1 MISVSKII
9 NSIKEGTFLK
19 KVNHKISITVMLVLR
34 KVFADN
40 KKINNEQIMF
50 LTFQGNYNCNPKAI
64 ANEII
69 KRKLPYR
76 LVWVVNKDNLKN
88 TEEYPKELILVKKN
102 SLKFYIEAAK
112 TKIFIDNANN
122 FVYSKLKKKEGQII
136 LQPWHGSMGF
146 KKLDQSSVKN
156 EKWVR
161 KAQELG
167 EITDYCIV
175 NSKFELDVFRNSYWP
190 KTPML
195 KYGHPRNDV
204 LFNKN
209 NEFEIYNNKVKERY
223 KIEPE
228 CKIALYAPTFRD
240 NCDFES
246 YNMDY
251 EKLHEALVKKFGG
264 KWKILVRFH
273 FKLKFAK
280 IPPKYLKKVI
290 NATDYP
296 DMQELLCACDL
307 GITDYSSW
315 MCDYVLTRR
324 PGFLFTLDM
333 DKYVDERGFYYPL
346 ESSPFK
352 VCKSN
357 KELYDNIVNFDEKKY
372 QKDIDKFLKDK
383 ECYED
388 GNASKRVVE
397 LIENKLE
404 ELIDK

>member
-1 MISVSKII
+1 MKDKII
-9 NSIKEGTFLK
+9 GSIKEGTFF
-19 KVNHKISITVMLVLR
+19 R
-34 KVFADN
+34 KVKNKIKLCIMIVIRKIYADHQTME
-40 KKINNEQIMF
+40 NNQIMF

-69 KRKLPYR
+69 KRKLPYK
-76 LVWVVNKDNLKN
+76 LVWVVNKENLAN
-88 TEEYPKELILVKKN
+88 TEEYPKELILIKKN
-102 SLKFYIEAAK
+102 SVKFYVEAAK

-122 FVYSKLKKKEGQII
+122 FVYSRLKKKEGQII

-146 KKLDQSSVKN
+146 KKLNQSSVKN
-156 EKWVR
+156 ENWVK

-204 LFNKN
+204 LFNKK
-209 NEFEIYNNKVKERY
+209 NEFKKYNEKVKEKY
-223 KIEPE
+223 NISSD

-246 YNMDY
+246 YNLDY
-251 EKLHEALVKKFGG
+251 ERLHDALVKKFGG
-264 KWKILVRFH
+264 EWKILVRFH

-280 IPPKYLKKVI
+280 VPPKYLQKVI

-324 PGFLFTLDM
+324 PGFLFTLDI

-346 ESSPFK
+346 ESSPFP

-357 KELYDNIVNFDEKKY
+357 DELCNSIMNFDEKKY
-372 QKDIDKFLKDK
+372 QKQVDKFLKDK
-383 ECYED
+383 ECYEK
-388 GNASKRVVE
+388 GTASEKVVDKIIE
-397 LIENKLE
+397 LTK
-404 ELIDK
+404 